1 MLYIGAAGLLLG
13 ATQSRRF
20 GLGLLILFSVIA
32 AGWFYIVKTT
42 EGFSFL
48 HSAREGVYA
57 AWATSG
63 GCFAGL
69 LLDRLVLHRRE

>member
-20 GLGLLILFSVIA
+20 GLGLLILFSVIVA
-32 AGWFYIVKTT
+32 TWFYLVKST
-42 EGFSFL
+42 EGFSFV

-57 AWATSG
+57 AWATSS

-69 LLDRLVLHRRE
+69 LLDRLVLRPRE